1 MAPDGVQPR
10 AAATVM
16 ASMPV
21 SSTPIEQHAV
31 IGDMLSAALVTQD
44 AAIDWLC
51 WPQFDSAP
59 VFAALLDPDRGGACT
74 IEGAWRLERRA
85 YRADTAIL
93 DTTLVLGDAAVTVTD
108 CMPLTA
114 KTDAGTVGAD
124 ADAPGQIVRI
134 VTAVRGVADVT
145 LRIAPRFDWGDAC
158 VDALLDGDIAVWPGR
173 PIVASASHPIWVDGG
188 DARVRATL
196 RPGERIVLV
205 LAQAAPGDPA
215 GADTALAATQAYWA
229 DWSATGQY
237 AGEHAALVRRSAITL
252 KLLTH
257 APSGGM
263 IAAVTT
269 SLPEAVGHARNW
281 DYRYVWTRDAVFCVS
296 AFLVLGFRREA
307 AEFLRFLHH
316 RDGEAGEG
324 PLSVMYA
331 LDGAVPDEVEHPG
344 LAGWRGSA
352 PVRSGNGASGQ
363 DQHEIFGEYLAALN
377 LYTSKHGTGGLCR
390 ELVDNLESF
399 VRRCARAAID
409 RFPVPDQGI
418 WELRGPPRALLHSK
432 AMCWVAVDRAGRIA
446 ERLGF
451 VPDADW
457 SARADA
463 MLDAL
468 CTHGWND
475 GAGAYVMEYG
485 GTDLD
490 ISTLRLGL
498 MDVLDPASDR
508 FRATIAAHE
517 TALGR
522 GGFHDRYRFDD
533 GLDGRE
539 GAFLTASFWMAGAHA
554 AGGDRA
560 AAERAMAPVLAAASD
575 LGLYAEEIDPDS
587 GAHLGNFPQGLSHMA
602 LIHEVL
608 RLHGDDPGH

>member
-1 MAPDGVQPR
+1 MPAP
-10 AAATVM
+10 
-16 ASMPV
+16 
-21 SSTPIEQHAV
+21 STPIEQHAV
-31 IGDMLSAALVTQD
+31 IGDLRSAALVTRT

-51 WPQFDSAP
+51 WPRFDSAP
-59 VFAALLDPDRGGACT
+59 VFAALLDQDKGGACT
-74 IEGAWRLERRA
+74 IEGGWQPAERG

-93 DTTLVLGDAAVTVTD
+93 DTTLERGDAAVTVTD
-108 CMPLTA
+108 CMPLA
-114 KTDAGTVGAD
+114 ASADAGTVGAD
-124 ADAPGQIVRI
+124 ADAPGHVVRI
-134 VTAVRGVADVT
+134 VTGLRGAADVT
-145 LRIAPRFDWGDAC
+145 LRIAPRFDWGETRIDARL
-158 VDALLDGDIAVWPGR
+158 ADGAAIWAGR
-173 PIVASASHPIWVDGG
+173 PIVASASHPVTVDGPDAIVHAVLQPG
-188 DARVRATL
+188 D
-196 RPGERIVLV
+196 RIVLI
-205 LAQAAPGDPA
+205 LSHAAPGDPA
-215 GADTALAATQAYWA
+215 TADRALAATQAYWA
-229 DWSATGQY
+229 DWAATGRY
-237 AGEHAALVRRSAITL
+237 AGPHAALVRRSAVTL

-331 LDGAVPDEVEHPG
+331 LDGAVPDEVAHPG

-377 LYTSKHGTGGLCR
+377 LYTSRHGTDGLCR

-451 VPDADW
+451 APDPDW
-457 SARADA
+457 AAQADA
-463 MLDAL
+463 MLDDL
-468 CTHGWND
+468 CTHGWNEA
-475 GAGAYVMEYG
+475 AGSYVMEYG
-485 GTDLD
+485 GADLD

-508 FRATIAAHE
+508 FRATIAAHDA
-517 TALGR
+517 ALGR

-533 GLDGRE
+533 GLAGRE
-539 GAFLTASFWMAGAHA
+539 GAFLTATFWIAGAHA

-560 AAERAMAPVLAAASD
+560 AAERMMAPAIAAAGD
-575 LGLYAEEIDPDS
+575 LGLYAEEIDPDT
-587 GAHLGNFPQGLSHMA
+587 GAHLGNFPQGLTHMA